1 MEHRKLSAESTHAR
15 ATPTGP
21 RPLAGRSEH
30 AGREARDTRP
40 RVLQFQAVDLRQQV
54 QIGSLLKL
62 TGPFASSHWVVG
74 SHGRPDALVIGLG
87 TEEGRLACQANQ
99 RESHPLPVLLLG
111 TQEQALKV
119 AGCKPAGLLL
129 LSPPFRHLSL
139 LYCLDALARQCA
151 AHRGHRGRPGAPAQP
166 LRALVVDD
174 SPTVRTQLSNV
185 IMRIGMQCDLAD
197 GAAEA
202 LARLDAAHYDLI
214 VVDVLMPDMDGYK
227 LTREIKRG
235 RTHKHAP
242 VIILTSQSS
251 PFDRARGALAGCD
264 IYLAKPVGVKAFFE
278 AATKALRKSMAV
290 DDLSPWLTEP
300 GAPRPTGNGPQ
311 VHHGTSAHLP
321 EQKSEQRSEQR
332 SASPRLAHAGADAS
346 FPPVVKLQSR

>member
-1 MEHRKLSAESTHAR
+1 MEHRKLSADPTHAR
-15 ATPTGP
+15 ATATGP
-21 RPLAGRSEH
+21 RSPSGRGEH
-30 AGREARDTRP
+30 GGREARDARP
-40 RVLQFQAVDLRQQV
+40 WALQFQAVDLRQQV

-74 SHGRPDALVIGLG
+74 GQGRPDALVIGLG
-87 TEEGRLACQANQ
+87 TPEGRIACQANQ
-99 RESHPLPVLLLG
+99 QEAHPLPVLLLG
-111 TQEQALKV
+111 TQEQALKG
-119 AGCKPAGLLL
+119 AGCDPAGMLL

-151 AHRGHRGRPGAPAQP
+151 AQRGHRSRADTRAQP

-174 SPTVRTQLSNV
+174 SSVVRAQLSNV
-185 IMRIGMQCDLAD
+185 IARIGMQCDLAD
-197 GAAEA
+197 GAAAA
-202 LARLDAAHYDLI
+202 LARLDSGHYDLI

-235 RTHKHAP
+235 SSHKHTP

-264 IYLAKPVGVKAFFE
+264 IYLAKPVGLKAFYE

-300 GAPRPTGNGPQ
+300 GAARPPHGDGPPAL
-311 VHHGTSAHLP
+311 HDTPAHPSAKTP
-321 EQKSEQRSEQR
+321 
-332 SASPRLAHAGADAS
+332 ASPRPAHAGAGAS
-346 FPPVVKLQSR
+346 FTPVVKLQSR